1 MLCPTE
7 MTVRVLG
14 DKWKVLIL
22 RSLLFK
28 GTQRFGELHK
38 SIKGVSQKVL
48 TQQLRELEG
57 DGLVLRTVYPEIPP
71 RVDYALT
78 DLGLCLRPVFEA
90 LNDWGTVYLKKQL
103 PGEPVDS

>member
-22 RSLLFK
+22 RSLLFV
-28 GTQRFGELHK
+28 GTQRFGELHRG
-38 SIKGVSQKVL
+38 IKGVSQKVL
-48 TQQLRELEG
+48 TQQLRELEA
-57 DGLVLRTVYPEIPP
+57 DGLVVRTVYPEVPP

-78 DLGLCLRPVFEA
+78 DLGRRLRPVFEA
-90 LNDWGTVYLKKQL
+90 LNDWGTSYVEQQL